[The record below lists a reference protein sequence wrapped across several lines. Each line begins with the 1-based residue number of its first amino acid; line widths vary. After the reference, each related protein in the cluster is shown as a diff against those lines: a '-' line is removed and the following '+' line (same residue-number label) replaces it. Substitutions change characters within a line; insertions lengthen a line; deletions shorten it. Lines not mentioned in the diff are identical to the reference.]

1 MRPFISFYYRLLS
14 VILLPVS
21 LLMIAVLVLF
31 KESISEDWHIV
42 IMALISMDL
51 GYLTAIILYSRARQ
65 GEKVSPPKP
74 KEDLETEI
82 QKASKEDVSK
92 NKNANQ
98 QVSTSKKTSTDEINV
113 EKKLNVNILDLHT
126 AFIGSEDRLKDELKS
141 NSKRATI
148 NLSIGSAIGIIGI
161 FILVWFVFDLFNG
174 NVNADKTQ
182 MLHSI
187 ETFGARLCI
196 VFLIELFSYFFLKL
210 YKDCIERTRYYQNE
224 LTNIESKKIAILAS
238 AILGDTQHIKLI
250 IESMLCVERNF
261 IIPKECTTLELEKIR
276 SNSKSE
282 LNIIDA
288 ISKLGLKLSP
298 GRDDA

>member
-21 LLMIAVLVLF
+21 LLMIAVLLLL
-31 KESISEDWHIV
+31 KESISDSWHIV
-42 IMALISMDL
+42 IMALISVDL
-51 GYLTAIILYSRARQ
+51 GYLTAILLYSRARQ
-65 GEKVSPPKP
+65 GEKVSSLKS

-82 QKASKEDVSK
+82 QKASKEEVSQ
-92 NKNANQ
+92 NKIANQ
-98 QVSTSKKTSTDEINV
+98 HAPTSKKTTADGAIV
-113 EKKLNVNILDLHT
+113 EKKLNVDILDLYT

-148 NLSIGSAIGIIGI
+148 NLSIGSAIGVIGI
-161 FILVWFVFDLFNG
+161 FILVWFVYDLFKG
-174 NVNADKTQ
+174 NINADKTQ
-182 MLHSI
+182 ILHSI

-238 AILGDTQHIKLI
+238 AILEDTQHTKLI
-250 IESMLCVERNF
+250 IENMLCVERNF

-298 GRDDA
+298 SRDDA